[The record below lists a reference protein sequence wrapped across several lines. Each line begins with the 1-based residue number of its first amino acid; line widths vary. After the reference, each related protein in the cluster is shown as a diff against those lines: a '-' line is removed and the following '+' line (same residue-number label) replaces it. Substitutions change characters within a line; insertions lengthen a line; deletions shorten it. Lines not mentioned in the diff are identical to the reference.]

1 MVVSFTLVLIT
12 SFAAV
17 LQIYGAFS
25 DKEWCFH
32 YAFLAS
38 LCSIIIG
45 VIWILFNMRMSNPL
59 SQAEIMVN
67 LLFIGFGAIEMSV
80 GIWAFVVYLKCLG
93 QVQGFSAWK
102 ALGNIILLVPI
113 FIAPFIIIYIIAK
126 NLN

>member
-38 LCSIIIG
+38 LCSIIVG
-45 VIWILFNMRMSNPL
+45 VIWILFYMRMSNPF
-59 SQAEIMVN
+59 SQVEIMLN
-67 LLFIGFGAIEMSV
+67 LLFIGFGAS
-80 GIWAFVVYLKCLG
+80 
-93 QVQGFSAWK
+93 Q
-102 ALGNIILLVPI
+102 
-113 FIAPFIIIYIIAK
+113 IYFMKRIGKIPQ
-126 NLN
+126 